1 MWLDRYRAILC
12 DLDGCLI
19 SGRRVMPGA
28 RELIAYAG
36 SRLWILSNNSTH
48 TSASLA
54 VELDGMGL
62 PIRPNRLILA
72 GAAAVDLIAHR
83 NGGARVAIHG
93 TADIV
98 NYAEAVGLIVSD
110 QQPDVVLLTRDPG
123 FSYARLNLIIRQLEQ
138 GARLVVSNTDA
149 THPGADGYPVAETGA
164 LLSAVKASLPD
175 LDFLC
180 VGKPNSYLYE
190 RVLSQ
195 LSSDLD
201 EILAIGDSAETDGK
215 GADEIGISHIIV
227 GGSEAARYASLH
239 QLLGIT
245 QDDVH
250 A

>member
-1 MWLDRYRAILC
+1 MWLDRYKAILC

-28 RELIAYAG
+28 GELVAYAG

-48 TSASLA
+48 TSESLA
-54 VELDGMGL
+54 VELERMGL
-62 PIRPNRLILA
+62 PIHPSRLILA
-72 GAAAVDLIAHR
+72 GATAVDLIAR
-83 NGGARVAIHG
+83 ENASARVAIHG

-98 NYAEAVGLIVSD
+98 NYAEAAGLTVSD
-110 QQPDVVLLTRDPG
+110 RQPDVVLLTRDPG
-123 FSYARLNLIIRQLEQ
+123 FSYARLNLIIRQVEQ

-195 LSSDLD
+195 LSGRLD
-201 EILAIGDSAETDGK
+201 EFIAIGDSAETDGK
-215 GADEIGISHIIV
+215 GADEIGISHIII
-227 GGSEAARYASLH
+227 GASEEARYASLR
-239 QLLGIT
+239 QVLGMT

-250 A
+250 V